1 MSKIGILQFNNYFN
15 RKIMRRT
22 SWAEYVADSA
32 ASEIYS
38 FINFNPND
46 DVSAELILNFL
57 PEDIQPDYLV
67 VFDDE
72 DTYAENP
79 ISRWFILD
87 AIRTVQ
93 GQYKM
98 RLRRDV
104 IADNYDGVIDADCF
118 IQKAT
123 LSDDDPLVV
132 NDEGVS
138 LNQIKKEEI
147 LLKDKTE
154 SAWIVGYIP
163 TNLPSVTLTYQTE
176 TPMQYT
182 TPAEIASATGIPSS
196 IVEKLLRGDA
206 GVRAFTENM
215 VLRYIFKYGGAA
227 ELDNATDRGYL
238 TFDETNEAVK
248 YTVWENVWTID
259 DTWESLYRQ
268 ERYQQSPH
276 FIEDVMRKFGEKL
289 IDAGFLLQ
297 NIAAVLNPDGLI
309 SKKQYENLKAFNGR
323 VVQYGNEYKI
333 IRLSYGSPSDLNPK
347 SIRGTTVSNIA
358 SALSWLL
365 SNSYIADLDNSARV
379 EVDGKTIGLQIVL
392 EDYQAAGTVSTTISG
407 AGNHPAGKPY
417 RIFCMPYNDLLVAN
431 SPDNENFVSLGNV
444 CRGIAGK
451 MQLNL
456 GSDNNPIYLY
466 DIQILPYFPL
476 QDFILYDFGQ
486 NRPFIRLDSLEE
498 GTYSYI
504 KDANDQTKTKGI
516 IIYLDDDSFI
526 VELEKTLGLNDSMK
540 VDSNCDMWRITSP
553 NYQGSFEFN
562 VAKNGGVV
570 NGFKAYCTYRP
581 YTPFI
586 KVTPNLGFLYGYDFN
601 DNRGLIC
608 SGDFSLPQS
617 SNAWNTYQLNN
628 KNYQNIFNREIQNLS
643 FNQNIEMR
651 NQLISS
657 AVGVLGDTAKG
668 ASVGSAAGPWGAIA
682 GAIIGGGSS
691 IAGAVIDTN
700 TLAAVH
706 KETRDFAIDR
716 FNYTLGNIKAIPNTI
731 TKVGSWDISSKIW
744 PFLEH
749 YQASDEEIASFK
761 EKIRLDGMT
770 VMRIGKIRDYIS
782 EADGLRYIKAEMIR
796 AESIIGDS
804 HIYMAVYEELRKGVY
819 I

>member
-1 MSKIGILQFNNYFN
+1 MSKIGLFELNNYFN
-15 RKIMRRT
+15 RKIIKLDGYLQFT
-22 SWAEYVADSA
+22 TQSKAYAFYDN
-32 ASEIYS
+32 
-38 FINFNPND
+38 INFNPND
-46 DVSAELILNFL
+46 DVSAELVLNFE
-57 PEDIQPDYLV
+57 PEDIKPDYLV
-67 VFDDE
+67 EFTDDLLPM
-72 DTYAENP
+72 NMRV
-79 ISRWFILD
+79 ISRWFVID
-87 AIRTVQ
+87 AVRTLA

-104 IADNYDGVIDADCF
+104 IADNYDGVLSADCF
-118 IQKAT
+118 IEKAT
-123 LSDDDPLVV
+123 LNDDDPLVV
-132 NDEGVS
+132 NDEGMS
-138 LNQIKKEEI
+138 FNQIKKEEI

-163 TNLPSVTLTYQTE
+163 ANLPSVTLTYQTE

-196 IVEKLLRGDA
+196 IVDKLLRGDA

-215 VLRYIFKYGGAA
+215 VLRYIFKYGGAS
-227 ELDNATDRGYL
+227 ELMSSRGYI

-248 YTVWENVWTID
+248 YVRAFIGISPSED
-259 DTWESLYRQ
+259 WESLYRQ
-268 ERYQQSPH
+268 EPYQQSGHPA
-276 FIEDVMRKFGEKL
+276 EEVMRKFGEKL

-309 SKKQYENLKAFNGR
+309 SKKQYENLKSFNGT
-323 VVQYGNEYKI
+323 VIQYNNEYKI
-333 IRLSYGSPSDLNPK
+333 IRLSYGSPSELNPK
-347 SIRGTTVSNIA
+347 SIRGTNVSNIS
-358 SALSWLL
+358 SALSWLS

-407 AGNHPAGKPY
+407 VGNHPAGKPY

-431 SPDNENFVSLGNV
+431 APDNENFVSLGNV

-476 QDFILYDFGQ
+476 QNFILYDYGQ
-486 NRPFIRLDSLEE
+486 IRPFIRLDSLEQ

-617 SNAWNTYQLNN
+617 SNPWNTYQLNN

-643 FNQNIEMR
+643 FSQNIEMR
-651 NQLISS
+651 NQLIS
-657 AVGVLGDTAKG
+657 
-668 ASVGSAAGPWGAIA
+668 ASVGVMGDTVKGAAAGSAGGPWGAIA
-682 GAIIGGGSS
+682 GAVVGGASS
-691 IAGAVIDTN
+691 IAGAVVDTY
-700 TLAAVH
+700 TLGAVH
-706 KETRDFAIDR
+706 KEQRDFAIDR
-716 FNYTLGNIKAIPNTI
+716 FNYTLGNIKALPNTI

-749 YQASDEEIASFK
+749 YQCSEQEKEAFK

-770 VMRIGKIRDYIS
+770 VMRIGKIRDYIKS
-782 EADGLRYIKAEMIR
+782 EPTYIKAEMIR
-796 AESIIGDS
+796 NDDISGDS
-804 HIYMAVYEELRKGVY
+804 HIYMAIYEELRKGVY